1 MEGAAWPFS
10 FAVHGYGQNRV
21 VLALSESRVDVDAR
35 SLLTLLEARLEKELR
50 DIYAAD
56 LLWAVACAQY
66 KEFHAE
72 APSEKWLKKDRRQDE
87 RTGDQVIADLM
98 DRLKR

>member
-1 MEGAAWPFS
+1 M
-10 FAVHGYGQNRV
+10 HGYGKNRV
-21 VLALSESRVDVDAR
+21 ALALSESRVTVDAR

-50 DIYAAD
+50 DIYTAD

-72 APSEKWLKKDRRQDE
+72 APSEKWLEKDKKQDA
-87 RTGDQVIADLM
+87 RTGEEVISDLM
-98 DRLKR
+98 DRLRR